1 MQLIYAEGACSLAV
15 HIMLEELGVPYEGIK
30 VSLKNK
36 TVLESYNHRGY
47 VPVLILNDGTVMTE
61 AISIL
66 QYLSATHS
74 DAFIPKNLP
83 ERTKCIEWLSFIS
96 SELHK
101 GLTPLF
107 YPDKAGNEFLVKVKE
122 KLHKRLQD
130 MDQQLQNHA
139 FLVGEIYTIADM
151 YAFAILRI
159 MENVGVSLNEFSGI
173 QEYKSELE
181 ENLIIKKIIEKEM
194 TAMEAGEESDSQDY
208 SYQRN
213 PAEDR
218 PQPTL

>member
-30 VSLKNK
+30 VSLKDK
-36 TVLESYNHRGY
+36 SVLESYNHRGY

-74 DAFIPKNLP
+74 DAYIPKNLP
-83 ERTKCIEWLSFIS
+83 ERSKCIEWLSFIS

-107 YPDKAGNEFLVKVKE
+107 YPHKAGNEFLVIVKE

-159 MENVGVSLNEFSGI
+159 MENVGISLEGFSGI
-173 QEYKSELE
+173 QEYKNELE

-194 TAMEAGEESDSQDY
+194 TAIEAGEDSDSQDVL
-208 SYQRN
+208 YQRS

-218 PQPTL
+218 PQ

>member
-1 MQLIYAEGACSLAV
+1 MKLIYAEGACSLAV
-15 HIMLEELGVPYEGIK
+15 HIMLVELGVPYEGIK
-30 VSLKNK
+30 VSLHERS
-36 TVLESYNHRGY
+36 VLESYNPRGY

-66 QYLSATHS
+66 QYLSTTHS

-83 ERTKCIEWLSFIS
+83 ERTKCIEWLAFIS

-101 GLTPLF
+101 GMAPLF
-107 YPDKAGNEFLVKVKE
+107 YPNKAGNEFLVMVKG
-122 KLHKRLQD
+122 KLHNRLQD
-130 MDQQLQNHA
+130 MDEQLQNHA
-139 FLVGEIYTIADM
+139 FLVGETYTIADM

-159 MENVGVSLNEFSGI
+159 IESVGISLDEFSGI

-194 TAMEAGEESDSQDY
+194 TASEVSSSEDFSYRSTGTEE
-208 SYQRN
+208 
-213 PAEDR
+213 R